1 MENKNKQKVILDWV
15 VGVLALA
22 GVIVC
27 CCLSKCKM
35 DLPIAIVSI
44 VVIVAGTALLQIQ
57 NKKINA

>member
-27 CCLSKCKM
+27 YCFAKCKM
-35 DLPIAIVSI
+35 DLPIAIVSGLI
-44 VVIVAGTALLQIQ
+44 VVAGTTLLQIQ